1 MANKQTK
8 FWLALLTLGENEG
21 ARIRYWNCYLD
32 WKLPT
37 RVKQLCRNIGNPP
50 FNRYAR
56 DAGNPDLRL
65 KDEEEAV
72 LNELAARNG
81 GHPFFP
87 EGNLHPSVNYMD
99 FSDMELDGP
108 DFCNRLLVQ
117 ASFAESKIHGPSH
130 FSRAAF
136 AYHTKFAGCVFL
148 DQTQFQDADFGG
160 TVDFDRSQFSKFV
173 LFNGAKFQSEA
184 SFRETQFRGLA
195 TKAGISLGGV
205 AFSKA
210 QFCDG
215 TCFDD
220 ASFNVRAEFEDV
232 RFQSTTMFANT
243 RFLDQASFERSTF
256 VGEASFETARFDES
270 PNFNSAAFQSSTS
283 FKGAVFGKP
292 PRFFETKLHEDTN
305 FGDIDWRVS
314 ESSYA
319 PDRKIRSSLPPN
331 HPNTTQSGGKDIE
344 SVIRAWD
351 RLILIMSSLERSPE
365 RHLFYRLR
373 MRAQRWRDGQ
383 SMLSFVNWLF
393 DATSEYGWSVPRA
406 LGSWC
411 CHWLVG
417 GVLLFFGTSATLCEG
432 EGWLVLLQ
440 AVSTSFANAHLLLGL
455 ASEEGY
461 LHEALEGLKEASNSL
476 SLVKAVGVI
485 QSFLG
490 PMFLFVVLLTLR
502 NRFRIR

>member
-1 MANKQTK
+1 M
-8 FWLALLTLGENEG
+8 LG
-21 ARIRYWNCYLD
+21 
-32 WKLPT
+32 K
-37 RVKQLCRNIGNPP
+37 
-50 FNRYAR
+50 
-56 DAGNPDLRL
+56 
-65 KDEEEAV
+65 
-72 LNELAARNG
+72 
-81 GHPFFP
+81 
-87 EGNLHPSVNYMD
+87 
-99 FSDMELDGP
+99 
-108 DFCNRLLVQ
+108 
-117 ASFAESKIHGPSH
+117 
-130 FSRAAF
+130 
-136 AYHTKFAGCVFL
+136 
-148 DQTQFQDADFGG
+148 
-160 TVDFDRSQFSKFV
+160 
-173 LFNGAKFQSEA
+173 
-184 SFRETQFRGLA
+184 
-195 TKAGISLGGV
+195 
-205 AFSKA
+205 
-210 QFCDG
+210 
-215 TCFDD
+215 
-220 ASFNVRAEFEDV
+220 
-232 RFQSTTMFANT
+232 
-243 RFLDQASFERSTF
+243 
-256 VGEASFETARFDES
+256 ASFETARFDES